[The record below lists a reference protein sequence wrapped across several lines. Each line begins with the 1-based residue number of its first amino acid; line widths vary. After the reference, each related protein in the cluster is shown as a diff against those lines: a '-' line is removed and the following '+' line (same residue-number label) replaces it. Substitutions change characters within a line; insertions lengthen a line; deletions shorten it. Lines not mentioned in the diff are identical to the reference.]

1 MSKPFD
7 IKKYEKWT
15 LFLDRDG
22 VINQRPINDYVKRV
36 EDFIFI
42 DGAIQAICDFQQ
54 YFNRIFIVT
63 NQQGVG
69 MGRMSLQDLHVIH
82 NHMLDKINRAGGSID
97 RIYACTDLH
106 TKPLNCR
113 KPGTQMAFQAKDE
126 FPETDFGK
134 AVMVGDTVSDMQFGK
149 TLGMYCVFIGT
160 EAIPIEADA
169 QFPTLKAFADFLA
182 ITQQSS

>member
-1 MSKPFD
+1 MIKALEFSKH
-7 IKKYEKWT
+7 KKWT

-42 DGAIQAICDFQQ
+42 EGATEAICDFQHF
-54 YFNRIFIVT
+54 FNRIFIVT

-69 MGRMSLQDLHVIH
+69 MGRMSLQDLHTIH
-82 NHMLDKINRAGGSID
+82 QHMLDMINRAGGKID

-149 TLGMYCVFIGT
+149 ALGMYCVFIGT
-160 EAIPIEADA
+160 EAFPIEADA
-169 QFPTLKAFADFLA
+169 HFPSLKAFADFL
-182 ITQQSS
+182 INTQQAT